1 MQIADRAQKLISS
14 SMSRH
19 LSTCNISSISMHAFL
34 SNHANRQTDR
44 QTDKQ
49 MWANAFTSSFVR
61 GNIRL
66 IMHSRYYRYTQ
77 LCSLSVAAK
86 LLISMYTTPCSTLLL
101 AHLKGKIAM
110 VADISP
116 SSVHHMVISQKLDRL
131 IVTILER

>member
-1 MQIADRAQKLISS
+1 
-14 SMSRH
+14 
-19 LSTCNISSISMHAFL
+19 
-34 SNHANRQTDR
+34 
-44 QTDKQ
+44 

-86 LLISMYTTPCSTLLL
+86 LLVSMYTIPCSTLLL